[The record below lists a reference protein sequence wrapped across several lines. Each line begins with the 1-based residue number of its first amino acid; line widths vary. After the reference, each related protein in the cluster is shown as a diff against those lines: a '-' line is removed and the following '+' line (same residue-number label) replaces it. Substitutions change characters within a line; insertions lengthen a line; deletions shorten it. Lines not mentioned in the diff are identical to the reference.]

1 MSNDKELEKMAK
13 VIADLIK
20 VDDINVDPF
29 LGIAAILLKLQS
41 EYVEV
46 ALLAT
51 DGNYDQT
58 TWTHKNVL
66 DFLTKGESGV

>member
-1 MSNDKELEKMAK
+1 MSAEKDLEKMAK
-13 VIADLIK
+13 VISAF
-20 VDDINVDPF
+20 VDGTDVDIDPF
-29 LGIAAILLKLQS
+29 LGIAAILLKLKS

-51 DGNYDQT
+51 DGHYDQE

-66 DFLTKGESGV
+66 DFLTEGV